1 MAPSILLSR
10 TDRGRR
16 KAFHPRMASIR
27 EGVSV
32 IGELKY
38 RSWSGVVADLWDA
51 QLDRGAKGEYLSQ
64 FPRLF
69 ILLDHK
75 GGDLETRLSADA
87 ALPDQRGGSPSMSF
101 IPAGLR
107 LWVCAEQAARI
118 RHLDLHFDPE
128 RLAERLGEELDR
140 DRLAD
145 PQFMVADE
153 RILSLARL
161 IAEECASPDL
171 RSDLYG
177 DSLTLALLIDLM
189 GFGRKKERKR
199 TPLSSWQLRRVTEFI
214 EENCARSIRLQ
225 ELAELLDL
233 SQSYFSHAFKASTG
247 MPPHQWQINARV
259 RRVQER
265 LLLGDAP
272 IPVIAAETGFSD
284 QAHLTRIFRRV
295 VGETP
300 AAWQRVRRVR

>member
-1 MAPSILLSR
+1 
-10 TDRGRR
+10 
-16 KAFHPRMASIR
+16 
-27 EGVSV
+27 
-32 IGELKY
+32 
-38 RSWSGVVADLWDA
+38 
-51 QLDRGAKGEYLSQ
+51 
-64 FPRLF
+64 
-69 ILLDHK
+69 
-75 GGDLETRLSADA
+75 
-87 ALPDQRGGSPSMSF
+87 
-101 IPAGLR
+101 
-107 LWVCAEQAARI
+107 
-118 RHLDLHFDPE
+118 
-128 RLAERLGEELDR
+128 
-140 DRLAD
+140 
-145 PQFMVADE
+145 MVRNE

-161 IAEECASPDL
+161 IAEECEARGVRATL
-171 RSDLYG
+171 RRLADAR
-177 DSLTLALLIDLM
+177 ALLIDLM

-225 ELAELLDL
+225 ELAELVDL

-265 LLLGDAP
+265 LLMGDAP

-284 QAHLTRIFRRV
+284 QAHLTRIFRRI